1 MIEGLLPSSSPTIT
15 WRETDAQASLFGPKG
30 ARLLTLPR
38 AWTPPFLLLSAFL
51 TERILAR
58 DLGVE
63 EVQHVVAAVN
73 ALGRDDGIIV
83 RSSVIGETIW
93 ERGTFY
99 SEHLPEGNIALDAIR
114 AAAASVHKSAEG
126 RQVALVVQQYE
137 KPDEWG
143 EFGNLAR
150 VSKTRDQWEYSLR
163 AADPVVQ
170 QVRFNS
176 QRDTAHDTA
185 APLQAR
191 PRLSRER
198 LFGSVAAWINNE
210 LVRSTADRVN
220 CEWVRKGDRYF
231 VVQIDREDE
240 DVFGV
245 NPMQLHIPPSIIPAG
260 SGRYIR
266 LAEAADRKRWDK
278 LLVLDELFSPTD
290 EIVPSL
296 FLLATDDSIEQHRD
310 AIAAEFQSLLG
321 ADIVVRVSVPS
332 DVPKINNL
340 PKSDCLTSDEAAD
353 WCIETAKVLAES
365 HPDTQFAFVAHHF
378 IASRSCAWVR
388 ADPESPTVEVHG
400 NWGLPDA
407 LQFCPYDIWEVHFPG
422 EQITELP
429 AYKSDVLVNSSGG
442 KWTYQRVRNDVARY
456 QSLTSQ
462 QVLDVARRTLAIAR
476 KLGHPCHVMWFVG
489 CRTTDDREANVPW
502 YRTPAHEIDQPQKR
516 STSTFRVAVADDLAR
531 VAELKRRFP
540 GLAVDLRPESEGLLR
555 DNAFLKKV
563 AETVVPLNVPV
574 QLQGSTLAHAFF
586 QLRSHSVAVIGA
598 GDKEY
603 VRPRNQ
609 VSYAKLVRDKIP
621 DKIAAQQEKQTVS
634 VAPEEYRLGYLIG
647 KLVEEALEARE
658 AKNLDDR
665 LVELADVFEVFR
677 ALVALSGFT
686 VPAVTAAAKKKRER
700 SGGFDTGTLLWET
713 SLPGS
718 GTAGGTTDA
727 ANDAELLI
735 DKTGPYA
742 IRLPFTLFG
751 FAGLGSSRTIEL
763 EEVGVTVRVT
773 LQKDAIDIEVR
784 SMPTQLALDLES

>member
-1 MIEGLLPSSSPTIT
+1 MIEGLLPSSSPVVT
-15 WRETDAQASLFGPKG
+15 WREADALASLFGPKG

-38 AWTPPFLLLSAFL
+38 AWTPPFVLLSASL
-51 TERILAR
+51 TDRVLTNQLAGEEGQ
-58 DLGVE
+58 GVLE
-63 EVQHVVAAVN
+63 AVN
-73 ALGRDDGIIV
+73 SLGSSDGIIV

-99 SEHLPEGNIALDAIR
+99 SEVLPEGPIALEALRTAAILVQR
-114 AAAASVHKSAEG
+114 SAEG
-126 RQVALVVQQYE
+126 RELALVVQRYE

-150 VSKTRDQWEYSLR
+150 VSKTRDQWEFSLR

-170 QVRFNS
+170 QIRFNS

-185 APLQAR
+185 APLSAR

-198 LFGSVAAWINNE
+198 LFGSIAAWINNE

-220 CEWVRKGDRYF
+220 CEWARKGDRYF

-245 NPMQLHIPPSIIPAG
+245 NPMQLHIAPSITPAG
-260 SGRYIR
+260 SGSYVR

-278 LLVLDELFSPTD
+278 LLVLDELFSPSD

-296 FLLATDDSIEQHRD
+296 FLLNTED
-310 AIAAEFQSLLG
+310 AVEPNRAAVSAEFQALLG
-321 ADIVVRVSVPS
+321 ADIVVRVSVPA
-332 DVPKINNL
+332 DVAKINNL
-340 PKSDCLTSDEAAD
+340 PKSDCLTPDQAAN
-353 WCIETAKVLAES
+353 WCIETARSLAHS
-365 HPDTQFAFVAHHF
+365 HPNTQFAFVAHRF

-442 KWTYQRVRNDVARY
+442 TWTYQRVRNDVARY

-462 QVLDVARRTLAIAR
+462 QVLDVARRTFAIAR

-516 STSTFRVAVADDLAR
+516 STATFRVTLADDLTK
-531 VAELKRRFP
+531 VGDLKRRFP

-555 DNAFLKKV
+555 DNAFLKAV

-586 QLRSHSVAVIGA
+586 QLRSHGVAVIGA

-603 VRPRNQ
+603 IRPRNQ

-634 VAPEEYRLGYLIG
+634 IAPEEYRLGYLIG

-658 AKNLDDR
+658 AKDPGER

-677 ALVALSGFT
+677 ALVALSGLT
-686 VPAVTAAAKKKRER
+686 LPAVTAAAKRKRER

-713 SLPGS
+713 SIPGS
-718 GTAGGTTDA
+718 GATGGTTDA
-727 ANDAELLI
+727 ASEAELLV
-735 DKTGPYA
+735 DKTGPYS
-742 IRLPFTLFG
+742 IRLPFTLLG

-763 EEVGVTVRVT
+763 EEVGVTVRIT
-773 LQKDAIDIEVR
+773 LQRDAVDIEVR
-784 SMPTQLALDLES
+784 SMPAQLSLDLGS

>member
-1 MIEGLLPSSSPTIT
+1 MIEGLLPSSSPVVT
-15 WRETDAQASLFGPKG
+15 WAEADALASLFGSKG

-38 AWTPPFLLLSAFL
+38 AWIPPFVVLSVRL
-51 TERILAR
+51 TERVLTDQLAE
-58 DLGVE
+58 E
-63 EVQHVVAAVN
+63 EVQRVLDAVN
-73 ALGRDDGIIV
+73 ALGSEDGIIV
-83 RSSVIGETIW
+83 RSSVVGETIW

-99 SEHLPEGNIALDAIR
+99 SQVLTETPIALETLRTAVT
-114 AAAASVHKSAEG
+114 SVQRSAEG
-126 RQVALVVQQYE
+126 RQLALVVQRYE
-137 KPDEWG
+137 NPDEWG

-150 VSKTRDQWEYSLR
+150 VSKTRDQWEVSLR
-163 AADPVVQ
+163 SVDPVIQ
-170 QVRFNS
+170 QIRFNS

-185 APLQAR
+185 APLLAK

-210 LVRSTADRVN
+210 LVRSTTDRVN
-220 CEWVRKGDRYF
+220 CEWVRKGNRYF
-231 VVQIDREDE
+231 LVQIDREDE

-245 NPMQLHIPPSIIPAG
+245 NPMQLHISPSITPAG
-260 SGRYIR
+260 SGRYLR
-266 LAEAADRKRWDK
+266 LAGAADRKQWDK
-278 LLVLDELFSPTD
+278 LLVLDELFSPAD

-296 FLLATDDSIEQHRD
+296 FLLNTCDAIEQGR
-310 AIAAEFQSLLG
+310 ATISAEFQALLG
-321 ADIVVRVSVPS
+321 ANIVVRVSVPA
-332 DVPKINNL
+332 DQPRITNL
-340 PKSDCLTSDEAAD
+340 PKSDCLTPDQAAS
-353 WCIETAKVLAES
+353 WCIETARSLALGY
-365 HPDTQFAFVAHHF
+365 PGTQFAFVAHRF

-429 AYKSDVLVNSSGG
+429 AYKSDVLVNSSAGI
-442 KWTYQRVRNDVARY
+442 WTYQRVRNDVARY

-516 STSTFRVAVADDLAR
+516 STATFRVALAEDLIKVAD
-531 VAELKRRFP
+531 LKRRFP
-540 GLAVDLRPESEGLLR
+540 GLAVDLRPESEALLR
-555 DNAFLKKV
+555 DNAFLKAV

-586 QLRSHSVAVIGA
+586 QLRSHGVAVIGA

-603 VRPRNQ
+603 IRPRNQ

-647 KLVEEALEARE
+647 KLVEEALEVRE
-658 AKNLDDR
+658 AKDPGER
-665 LVELADVFEVFR
+665 LVELADVFEVLR
-677 ALVALSGFT
+677 ALIALSGLT
-686 VPAVTAAAKKKRER
+686 LTAVTAAAKKKRER

-713 SLPGS
+713 SLPGP
-718 GTAGGTTDA
+718 GVAGGTTDA
-727 ANDAELLI
+727 ASEAELLV
-735 DKTGPYA
+735 DRTGPHS
-742 IRLPFTLFG
+742 IRLPFTLLG

-773 LQKDAIDIEVR
+773 LQRDAVDIEVR
-784 SMPTQLALDLES
+784 SMPTQLSLDFSS

>member
-1 MIEGLLPSSSPTIT
+1 MTEGLLPSSSPIVT
-15 WRETDAQASLFGPKG
+15 WREADAFASLFGPKG

-38 AWTPPFLLLSAFL
+38 PWTPPFVLLSESL
-51 TERILAR
+51 TTRLLAHELAEA
-58 DLGVE
+58 DEQTVLE
-63 EVQHVVAAVN
+63 AVG
-73 ALGRDDGIIV
+73 ALAGGDGIIV
-83 RSSVIGETIW
+83 RSSVVDETIW

-99 SEHLPEGNIALDAIR
+99 SQVLTSVPNGFDALR
-114 AAAASVHKSAEG
+114 AAVNEVHKSAAD
-126 RQVALVVQQYE
+126 RRLALVVQQYA
-137 KPDEWG
+137 KPDELG

-150 VSKTRDQWEYSLR
+150 VSKTRDQWELSIR
-163 AADPVVQ
+163 ATDPVVQ
-170 QVRFNS
+170 QIRFNS
-176 QRDTAHDTA
+176 QRDTAHDA
-185 APLQAR
+185 GAPLQAR

-198 LFGSVAAWINNE
+198 LFGSVGAWINNE
-210 LVRSTADRVN
+210 LVRGTTDRVN

-231 VVQIDREDE
+231 IVQIDREDE

-245 NPMQLHIPPSIIPAG
+245 NPMQLHIAPSITPAG
-260 SGRYIR
+260 SGTYLR
-266 LAEAADRKRWDK
+266 LAEAADRKQWDK

-296 FLLATDDSIEQHRD
+296 FLLNIEDATEQHREALSAD
-310 AIAAEFQSLLG
+310 FQALLG
-321 ADIVVRVSVPS
+321 ADIVVRVSVPA

-340 PKSDCLTSDEAAD
+340 PKSDCLTPDQAAS
-353 WCIETAKVLAES
+353 WCIGTATSLAHG
-365 HPDTQFAFVAHHF
+365 HPGTQFAFVAHRF

-388 ADPESPTVEVHG
+388 ADPESPTVDVHG

-407 LQFCPYDIWEVHFPG
+407 LQFCPYDLWEVHFPG

-429 AYKSDVLVNSSGG
+429 AYKSDVLVKSSGG
-442 KWTYQRVRNDVARY
+442 NWTYQRVRNDVARY

-462 QVLDVARRTLAIAR
+462 QVLDIARRTLAIAR

-489 CRTTDDREANVPW
+489 CRTIDGRETNVPW

-516 STSTFRVAVADDLAR
+516 STSTFRVASIDDLAK
-531 VAELKRRFP
+531 VADLKRRFP

-555 DNAFLKKV
+555 DNAFLKAV

-586 QLRSHSVAVIGA
+586 QLRSHGVAVIGA

-603 VRPRNQ
+603 IRPRNQ

-658 AKNLDDR
+658 AKDPSER

-677 ALVALSGFT
+677 ALVALSGLT
-686 VPAVTAAAKKKRER
+686 LPAVTAAAKKKRER

-713 SLPGS
+713 SIPGS
-718 GTAGGTTDA
+718 GATGGTTDA
-727 ANDAELLI
+727 VSEAELLV
-735 DKTGPYA
+735 DKTGPYS
-742 IRLPFTLFG
+742 IRLPFTLLG

-763 EEVGVTVRVT
+763 EEVGVTLRVT
-773 LQKDAIDIEVR
+773 LQRDAVDIEVR
-784 SMPTQLALDLES
+784 SMPTQLSLDLGS